1 MQNELPYKPSEL
13 IWDEEHKTNQQKV
26 YCYCGGEGFWN
37 KKMLQCYKCLQWFH
51 EACVKC
57 LDHPIMNGDRFFIFA
72 CKVCNKL
79 EYIKRLPLRWV
90 DVVHLVLYNIT
101 IVRKT
106 KYFDLCEDIL
116 PFFNKHKNSLR
127 LGELEYEACTRHQL
141 SARVEE
147 TLVHNSRKFQCDR
160 RKSQQSN
167 RKLFRLRRRYAPLPP
182 SVQIPD
188 CDVIDEELVETLNL
202 RHGSQHMIMAPTPP
216 TQSAVSSCETSDN
229 NQKINKKLVRRRRE
243 SRQDPDYSNT
253 SDSQDSSC
261 ETPSFRR
268 QRSQGKT
275 HNSNNHHKRSS
286 SHHQGA
292 AKRRKA
298 TTHRK
303 SASDGLLISHSES
316 ATASLVAARLPN
328 SRLEGSA
335 SLFAKSHQI
344 PMDELVSDEDT
355 EDKMSKYGS
364 GAEGRIASGEKYIVR
379 GKRVVVDPVTNKP
392 CTEYYIQWLG
402 FTPDQL

>member
-1 MQNELPYKPSEL
+1 
-13 IWDEEHKTNQQKV
+13 
-26 YCYCGGEGFWN
+26 
-37 KKMLQCYKCLQWFH
+37 
-51 EACVKC
+51 
-57 LDHPIMNGDRFFIFA
+57 MNGDRFFIFA

-188 CDVIDEELVETLNL
+188 CDVINEELVETLNL

-229 NQKINKKLVRRRRE
+229 NQKINKKLVRRRRA

-275 HNSNNHHKRSS
+275 HGSNNRHKRSS

-316 ATASLVAARLPN
+316 ATASLIAARIPN
-328 SRLEGSA
+328 SRLQGSA
-335 SLFAKSHQI
+335 ALFAKSHQI
-344 PMDELVSDEDT
+344 PLDELVSDDDT
-355 EDKMSKYGS
+355 EDKMSKYGN

-379 GKRVVVDPVTNKP
+379 GRRVVVDPVTNKP

-402 FTPDQL
+402 FAANQL

>member
-1 MQNELPYKPSEL
+1 
-13 IWDEEHKTNQQKV
+13 
-26 YCYCGGEGFWN
+26 
-37 KKMLQCYKCLQWFH
+37 MLQCYKCLQWFH

-72 CKVCNKL
+72 CKVCNKK

-182 SVQIPD
+182 SVQIPR
-188 CDVIDEELVETLNL
+188 CDVIDEDLIETLNL
-202 RHGSQHMIMAPTPP
+202 RHGSQHMVMAPTPP

-268 QRSQGKT
+268 QRNQGK
-275 HNSNNHHKRSS
+275 HPSGNNKFRHKRSS

-292 AKRRKA
+292 AKRRKT

-316 ATASLVAARLPN
+316 ATASLIAARIPN
-328 SRLEGSA
+328 NRQSA
-335 SLFAKSHQI
+335 SIFTKSHQI
-344 PMDELVSDEDT
+344 PIDELIGDDNTNDSSPDE
-355 EDKMSKYGS
+355 EDKMAMKYKN
-364 GAEGRIASGEKYIVR
+364 AEGRIASGEKYIVR
-379 GKRVVVDPVTNKP
+379 GKRVVVDPQTKKP

-402 FTPDQL
+402 FSAKQL